1 MDIVLTPDI
10 EKLVEEQIETG
21 NYQDA
26 LAVIREGWQLLVERE
41 RIYKGKFYQ
50 LKKEVEIGIEEL
62 KRGEIL
68 DGEAV
73 FYELEKDIRQIE
85 IAMEHRGKN

>member
-1 MDIVLTPDI
+1 M
-10 EKLVEEQIETG
+10 
-21 NYQDA
+21 
-26 LAVIREGWQLLVERE
+26 
-41 RIYKGKFYQ
+41 
-50 LKKEVEIGIEEL
+50 EIGIEEL